1 MYLGYTLG
9 QMYNLCENYELQ
21 TSERLDWV
29 WSMIPETH
37 LYVGKT
43 ITYIYIST
51 CYSIYFWSYC
61 ICVYIY
67 FTPALKNMGE
77 SLNWRTQK

>member
-29 WSMIPETH
+29 RSMIPETH
-37 LYVGKT
+37 IYVGKT
-43 ITYIYIST
+43 ITYIYQ
-51 CYSIYFWSYC
+51 Y
-61 ICVYIY
+61 
-67 FTPALKNMGE
+67 L
-77 SLNWRTQK
+77 L